1 MGSEMCIRGRCNVMG
16 FVPQPVEKL
25 IEAFAKFP
33 GIGKKTAQRMA
44 FYVLKSNNQQ
54 AVQLAE
60 AVMDVKSKILSC
72 TICGGITVED
82 PCAICSDSKRQE
94 NLLCIVEE
102 SSDIYVFEK
111 TNSYRGKYHV
121 LGGVLSPLDG
131 IGPDDLTIDNLM
143 SRVNENMEV
152 ILATNPSIEGEA
164 TALYISRLLKEKGV
178 KSSRLARGI
187 PVGGLLEYIDEAT
200 LIRAIEGRVVL

>member
-1 MGSEMCIRGRCNVMG
+1 MG
-16 FVPQPVEKL
+16 FVPPPVEKL

-44 FYVLKSNNQQ
+44 FHVLKSNNEQ

-60 AVMDVKSKILSC
+60 AVMDVKSKILFCSM
-72 TICGGITVED
+72 CGGITVDD
-82 PCAICSDSKRQE
+82 PCAICSDSKRRE
-94 NLLCIVEE
+94 DLLCIVEE
-102 SSDIYVFEK
+102 SSDIYAFEK

-131 IGPDDLTIDNLM
+131 IGPDDLTIDKLM
-143 SRVNENMEV
+143 SRVNTDMEV

-164 TALYISRLLKEKGV
+164 TALYISKLLKEKGV
-178 KSSRLARGI
+178 MSSRLARGL
-187 PVGGLLEYIDEAT
+187 PVGSALEYIDEAT
-200 LIRAIEGRVVL
+200 LIRAIEGRVTL